1 MEFIELC
8 SGAGGLSKGFIK
20 CGFKPILLNDID
32 KYCIETLKKNHPNVS
47 ISNKCM
53 TEIDLNLYKNIDILM
68 GGVPCQ
74 SFSYAGKRKGLEDK
88 RGNLLIEFIKIVKNI
103 CPKIF
108 IIENVKGLYTHCNG
122 TTFKKIYD
130 EIENTNN
137 YNIYSKVLNSNDY
150 GVPQNRE
157 RLFIVGVSK
166 NIKKE
171 FKFPEK
177 LEYKP
182 VLRDVLENCPT
193 SDGIEYSEKKK
204 KLFELIPEGGCWVDL
219 PLEMQKTYLGKS
231 FESGGGKRGI
241 LKRLHMDKPCLTL
254 LTTPSQKQTERC
266 HPKKTRPLQILEY
279 ARIQTFPDDYKFCGS
294 LNQKY
299 KQIGNAVPVNL
310 AYNLAKEIKK
320 LL

>member
-8 SGAGGLSKGFIK
+8 SGAGGLSKGFIQ

-32 KYCIETLKKNHPNVS
+32 KYCIETLKKNHPNVT
-47 ISNKCM
+47 IINKCM
-53 TEIDLNLYKNIDILM
+53 KEIDLNLYKNIDILM

-74 SFSYAGKRKGLEDK
+74 SFSYAGKRKGLDDM
-88 RGNLLIEFIKIVKNI
+88 RGNLLLEFIKIVKNI

-137 YNIYSKVLNSNDY
+137 YNIYCKVLNSNDY

-254 LTTPSQKQTERC
+254 LTSPSQKQTERC
-266 HPKKTRPLQILEY
+266 HPIKTRPLQILEY
-279 ARIQTFPDDYKFCGS
+279 ARIQTFPDDYKFYGS

-299 KQIGNAVPVNL
+299 KQIGNAVPVKL
-310 AYNLAKEIKK
+310 AYHLAKEIKK

>member
-1 MEFIELC
+1 M
-8 SGAGGLSKGFIK
+8 K
-20 CGFKPILLNDID
+20 
-32 KYCIETLKKNHPNVS
+32 
-47 ISNKCM
+47 
-53 TEIDLNLYKNIDILM
+53 EIDLNLYKNIDILM

-74 SFSYAGKRKGLEDK
+74 SFSYAGKRKGLDDM
-88 RGNLLIEFIKIVKNI
+88 RGNLLLEFIKIVKNI

-137 YNIYSKVLNSNDY
+137 YNIYCKVLNSNDY

-177 LEYKP
+177 NEYKP

-254 LTTPSQKQTERC
+254 LTSPSQKQTERY
-266 HPKKTRPLQILEY
+266 HPIKTRPLQILEY
-279 ARIQTFPDDYKFCGS
+279 ARIQTFPDDYKFYGS
-294 LNQKY
+294 LNQQY
-299 KQIGNAVPVNL
+299 RQIGNAVPVKL
-310 AYNLAKEIKK
+310 AYHLAKEIKK